1 MKCDYCHIR
10 YDIIGRLEN
19 LEDELEYIAAVN
31 NFTSDLHSVKDN
43 LHMHVSGTK
52 PLEIPKKHLI
62 KKNGMIDKIK
72 KVKNYFMQLSIKQ
85 KKNIYHL
92 YEIDFEMFGY
102 SPEPY
107 HPEITTCM

>member
-1 MKCDYCHIR
+1 
-10 YDIIGRLEN
+10 
-19 LEDELEYIAAVN
+19 
-31 NFTSDLHSVKDN
+31 
-43 LHMHVSGTK
+43 MHVSGTK